1 MWEPIFRLT
10 TTDPCAVAANN
21 GPQEFDEEMAR
32 AQHQAA
38 REQHG
43 NERGFRL
50 LVEAQKIRLTIVA
63 LKKVFWEPSRH
74 EVLCVAV
81 VALAAGERFET
92 RRLGCVSDE
101 REIVLAGED
110 AQAAYLIRLDELRGA
125 DGLNSLAAFVRKL
138 INAGVALKEKEK
150 EQQQAWEQMKKYKRD
165 LRAAQGMQE
174 PRPRPEEMSR
184 WEKQQPEP
192 AKEKDV
198 MQTSAGLRMQAAR
211 ARGQG

>member
-1 MWEPIFRLT
+1 M
-10 TTDPCAVAANN
+10 
-21 GPQEFDEEMAR
+21 
-32 AQHQAA
+32 
-38 REQHG
+38 
-43 NERGFRL
+43 

-125 DGLNSLAAFVRKL
+125 DGLSSLAAFVRKL

-192 AKEKDV
+192 AQMKDE

>member
-1 MWEPIFRLT
+1 M
-10 TTDPCAVAANN
+10 
-21 GPQEFDEEMAR
+21 
-32 AQHQAA
+32 
-38 REQHG
+38 
-43 NERGFRL
+43 

-125 DGLNSLAAFVRKL
+125 DGLSSLAAFLRKL
-138 INAGVALKEKEK
+138 INAGVALKDKEK
-150 EQQQAWEQMKKYKRD
+150 EQQQPWEQMKKHKRD
-165 LRAAQGMQE
+165 LRAAQGVRALLVMQE
-174 PRPRPEEMSR
+174 PRPRPEEMSS
-184 WEKQQPEP
+184 WEKQEP
-192 AKEKDV
+192 APAQMKDE
-198 MQTSAGLRMQAAR
+198 MHTSAGLRMQAAR
-211 ARGQG
+211 ARRQG